1 MAKRKLSTFERLQR
15 GERLNRKERR
25 EVQQR
30 LNLDDPGLDIIHR
43 DAAGIDV
50 GNESHF
56 VSVPPDRH
64 PQPIR
69 EFGSWTAALEEMARW
84 LKDCRIRTV
93 VMQST
98 GVYWIALHDVLQRHG
113 LKVNLVDAR
122 GSKNLPGRKSDV
134 QECQWLRKLHTYGL
148 LRPCFLP
155 PPEIHAVRTLWRLR
169 SQHVRDAGRCIQRM
183 QKAMIQMNVQLHN
196 ALSDISGVSGQAI
209 IRAVLKGE
217 RDAKLLAKLRDP
229 RCQASEE
236 EIVQS
241 LQGNWKEDVL
251 FELQQAVDAY
261 DFYQRQMQQCDQQ
274 LRRYMAALPTCAP
287 VPPPASA
294 PSLPSAKEGKQGRA
308 RKSRRQ
314 GNQPAFDLAAELERI
329 LGVNPITIDG
339 IDVLTIQTVLAEVGP
354 DLSAWKTERHWTSW
368 LNLAPKRDVSGGRVI
383 RHVRQHHTNRA
394 GHAFRMAAQSLIR
407 SQSYL
412 GARYRYL
419 RAKLG
424 GLKAVK
430 AMARYLACLYYRL
443 LTRGQIWVDRGTE
456 EFDRRSQQREL
467 AALQRKAR
475 KHGLQLVPAA

>member
-15 GERLNRKERR
+15 GERLNRKQRR

-56 VSVPPDRH
+56 VSVPPDRD

-69 EFGSWTAALEEMARW
+69 EFGSWTAALEAMAQW

-98 GVYWIALHDVLQRHG
+98 GIYWIALFDVLQRHG
-113 LKVNLVDAR
+113 LEVNLVDAR
-122 GSKNLPGRKSDV
+122 GTKNVPGRKSDV

-155 PPEIHAVRTLWRLR
+155 PPAIHAVRTLWRLR
-169 SQHVRDAGRCIQRM
+169 MQHVRDAARCIQRM
-183 QKAMIQMNVQLHN
+183 QKALIQMNVQLHN

-209 IRAVLKGE
+209 ICAVLKGE
-217 RDAKLLAKLRDP
+217 RDPKVLAKLRDP

-261 DFYQRQMQQCDQQ
+261 DFYQQQMKKCDQQ
-274 LRRYMAALPTCAP
+274 LRRYMAALPTRAP
-287 VPPPASA
+287 VPPAASA

-308 RKSRRQ
+308 HKSRRQ

-394 GHAFRMAAQSLIR
+394 GNAFRMAAQSLVR

-443 LTRGQIWVDRGTE
+443 LTQGQIWVDRGTE
-456 EFDRRSQQREL
+456 EFNRRSQQREL
-467 AALQRKAR
+467 AALDRKAR
-475 KHGLQLVPAA
+475 KHGLKLVPAA

>member
-122 GSKNLPGRKSDV
+122 GSKNVPGRKSDV

-394 GHAFRMAAQSLIR
+394 GHAFRMAAQSLLR

>member
-1 MAKRKLSTFERLQR
+1 M
-15 GERLNRKERR
+15 
-25 EVQQR
+25 
-30 LNLDDPGLDIIHR
+30 DIIHR

-122 GSKNLPGRKSDV
+122 GSKNVPGRKSDV

-354 DLSAWKTERHWTSW
+354 DLSAWKTERHWASW

>member
-122 GSKNLPGRKSDV
+122 GSKNVPGRKSDV

-354 DLSAWKTERHWTSW
+354 DLSAWKTERHWASW

>member
-1 MAKRKLSTFERLQR
+1 MSRRKLSTFERLQR

-56 VSVPPDRH
+56 VSVPPDRD
-64 PQPIR
+64 PKAIR
-69 EFGSWTAALEEMARW
+69 EFGSWTVALEAMAQW

-98 GVYWIALHDVLQRHG
+98 GVYWIALLDVLKRHG
-113 LKVNLVDAR
+113 LEVNLVDAR
-122 GSKNLPGRKSDV
+122 GTKNVPGRKSDV
-134 QECQWLRKLHTYGL
+134 QECQWLRKLHTYGR

-155 PPEIHAVRTLWRLR
+155 PPEIQGVRTLWRLR
-169 SQHVRDAGRCIQRM
+169 MQHIRDAGRCIQQM
-183 QKAMIQMNVQLHN
+183 QKAMIQMNVQLHI
-196 ALSDISGVSGQAI
+196 ALSDIGGVSGQAI
-209 IRAVLKGE
+209 IRAVLQGE
-217 RDAKLLAKLRDP
+217 RDAKVLAKLRDP

-261 DFYQRQMQQCDQQ
+261 DFYQGQMKKCDRQLQ
-274 LRRYMAALPTCAP
+274 RYMVALPARAS
-287 VPPPASA
+287 VPAAPASA
-294 PSLPSAKEGKQGRA
+294 SPLPSTQEGKPGRI
-308 RKSRRQ
+308 RKPRRR
-314 GNQPAFDLAAELERI
+314 NQPAFDLATELERI

-339 IDVLTIQTVLAEVGP
+339 IDIMTIQTVLAEVGP

-368 LNLAPKRDVSGGRVI
+368 LNLAPKRDISGGRVI

-394 GHAFRMAAQSLIR
+394 GNAFRMAAQSLVR

-412 GARYRYL
+412 GARYRYF

-430 AMARYLACLYYRL
+430 AMARYLACLYFRL
-443 LTRGQIWVDRGTE
+443 VTRGQIWVDRGTE
-456 EFDRRSQQREL
+456 EFNRRSQQREL
-467 AALQRKAR
+467 AVLERKAR
-475 KHGLQLVPAA
+475 KHGMQLVPAA

>member
-1 MAKRKLSTFERLQR
+1 MARRKLSTFERLQR
-15 GERLNRKERR
+15 GESLNRKERR
-25 EVQQR
+25 EVQRR

-56 VSVPPDRH
+56 VSVPPDRD

-84 LKDCRIRTV
+84 LKQCRIRTV

-113 LKVNLVDAR
+113 LEVNLVDAR
-122 GSKNLPGRKSDV
+122 GTKNVPGRKTDV

-155 PPEIHAVRTLWRLR
+155 PPEIHTVRTLWRLHQ
-169 SQHVRDAGRCIQRM
+169 QHVRDAGRCIQQM

-209 IRAVLKGE
+209 IRALLKGE
-217 RDAKLLAKLRDP
+217 RDAKVLARLRDP
-229 RCQASEE
+229 HCQASEE

-241 LQGNWKEDVL
+241 LQGNWKDDIL
-251 FELQQAVDAY
+251 FELQQAVEAY
-261 DFYQRQMQQCDQQ
+261 DFYQRQMENCDQQ
-274 LRRYMAALPTCAP
+274 LQRYMAALSTRTT
-287 VPPPASA
+287 VPA
-294 PSLPSAKEGKQGRA
+294 PSSTLPSTKQEKKGRT
-308 RKSRRQ
+308 RKPRKPK
-314 GNQPAFDLAAELERI
+314 GNQPAFDLATELQRI
-329 LGVNPITIDG
+329 LGVDATTIDG
-339 IDVLTIQTVLAEVGP
+339 IDVITIQTILAEIGP
-354 DLSAWKTERHWTSW
+354 DLSAWKTEQHWTSW

-383 RHVRQHHTNRA
+383 RHVRQHHTNRV
-394 GHAFRMAAQSLIR
+394 GNAFRMAAQSLVR
-407 SQSYL
+407 SESYL
-412 GARYRYL
+412 GARYRYF

-443 LTRGQIWVDRGTE
+443 LTRGQIWVDRGTQ
-456 EFDRRSQQREL
+456 EFNRRSQDREL

>member
-15 GERLNRKERR
+15 GERLNRKQRR

-122 GSKNLPGRKSDV
+122 GSKNVPGRKSDV

-329 LGVNPITIDG
+329 LGVNPISIDG

>member
-30 LNLDDPGLDIIHR
+30 LNLDDPGLDIIQR

-122 GSKNLPGRKSDV
+122 GSKNVPGRKSDV

>member
-122 GSKNLPGRKSDV
+122 GSKNVPGRKSDV

-314 GNQPAFDLAAELERI
+314 GNQPAFDLAADLERI

>member
-56 VSVPPDRH
+56 VSVPTDRDL
-64 PQPIR
+64 QPIR
-69 EFGSWTAALEEMARW
+69 EFGSWTAALEEMAQW

-98 GVYWIALHDVLQRHG
+98 GVYWIALFDVLQRHG
-113 LKVNLVDAR
+113 LEVNLVDAR
-122 GSKNLPGRKSDV
+122 GTKNVPGRKTDV

-155 PPEIHAVRTLWRLR
+155 PPEIHAARTLWRLHI
-169 SQHVRDAGRCIQRM
+169 QHVRDAGRCIQRM
-183 QKAMIQMNVQLHN
+183 QKALIQMNVQLHN
-196 ALSDISGVSGQAI
+196 ALSDISGLSGQAI

-217 RDAKLLAKLRDP
+217 RDAKVLAKLRHH

-236 EIVQS
+236 EIMQS

-261 DFYQRQMQQCDQQ
+261 DFYQCQMKKCDQQ
-274 LRRYMAALPTCAP
+274 LRRYMAALPTRAP
-287 VPPPASA
+287 VPAPASA
-294 PSLPSAKEGKQGRA
+294 PSLPSAKEGKQGRT

-339 IDVLTIQTVLAEVGP
+339 IDVLTIQTVWAEVGP
-354 DLSAWKTERHWTSW
+354 DLSAWKTEQHWTSW

-394 GHAFRMAAQSLIR
+394 GNAFRMAAQSLVR
-407 SQSYL
+407 SQTYL

-424 GLKAVK
+424 GVKAVK

-456 EFDRRSQQREL
+456 EFNRRSQHREL
-467 AALQRKAR
+467 AALERKAR
-475 KHGLQLVPAA
+475 KHGLKLVPAA

>member
-1 MAKRKLSTFERLQR
+1 MARRKLSTFERLQR

-56 VSVPPDRH
+56 VSVPPDRD
-64 PQPIR
+64 PQPVR

-93 VMQST
+93 VLQST
-98 GVYWIALHDVLQRHG
+98 GVYWIALFDVLQRHG
-113 LKVNLVDAR
+113 LEVNLVDAR
-122 GSKNLPGRKSDV
+122 GTKNVPGRKSDV

-169 SQHVRDAGRCIQRM
+169 IQHVRDAGRGIQRM
-183 QKAMIQMNVQLHN
+183 QKALIQMNVQLHN
-196 ALSDISGVSGQAI
+196 ALSDISGLSGQAI

-217 RDAKLLAKLRDP
+217 RDARVLAKLRDP
-229 RCQASEE
+229 HCQASEE

-261 DFYQRQMQQCDQQ
+261 DFYQGQMKKCDQQ
-274 LRRYMAALPTCAP
+274 LRRYMAALPTRAP
-287 VPPPASA
+287 VPYPTSA
-294 PSLPSAKEGKQGRA
+294 PSLPSPEQREQGRA
-308 RKSRRQ
+308 RKRRQ
-314 GNQPAFDLAAELERI
+314 RNQPAFDLAAELKRI

-394 GHAFRMAAQSLIR
+394 GNAFRMATQSLVR

-443 LTRGQIWVDRGTE
+443 LTQGQIWVDRGSE
-456 EFDRRSQQREL
+456 EFNRRSQQREL

-475 KHGLQLVPAA
+475 KHGMQLVPAA

>member
-69 EFGSWTAALEEMARW
+69 EFGSWTAALEEMAQW

-122 GSKNLPGRKSDV
+122 GSKNVPGRKSDV

>member
-122 GSKNLPGRKSDV
+122 GSKNVPGRKSDV

-155 PPEIHAVRTLWRLR
+155 PAEIHAVRTLWRLR

-217 RDAKLLAKLRDP
+217 RDAKVLAKLRDP

>member
-56 VSVPPDRH
+56 VSVPPDRN
-64 PQPIR
+64 PQPIL

-122 GSKNLPGRKSDV
+122 GSKNVPGRKSDV

-217 RDAKLLAKLRDP
+217 RDAKVLAKLRDP

-274 LRRYMAALPTCAP
+274 LRRYMAALPP
-287 VPPPASA
+287 
-294 PSLPSAKEGKQGRA
+294 GRA

-354 DLSAWKTERHWTSW
+354 DLSAWKTERHWASW